1 MNNRI
6 YRLMVAML
14 SISSMA
20 AVAETIPQNAVQQ
33 APALVTQPRMPE
45 EAVTA
50 KENIP
55 KQGREDEFLK
65 ITKDKSIQLVF
76 LGDSITDWWL
86 RDDGKHGKEVW
97 DQYYAKLNAVNFGI
111 SGERTEH
118 TLGHIAKGILD
129 GLDPKVVVIMIGT
142 NNVGQKRP
150 DKPEWA
156 AAGVKKVVESVQKK
170 LPNSKILLLGVFPRS
185 KKDSP
190 LRNAVTEINAIICK
204 LDNGQSIRYL
214 DIGSKFIDSEG
225 NISKDVIPDALHP
238 STKGYQIW
246 AEAMNPLLT
255 QMLQ

>member
-1 MNNRI
+1 MFLTLTIRK
-6 YRLMVAML
+6 YCLYSLAVL
-14 SISSMA
+14 SLTVPVFAEAPMA
-20 AVAETIPQNAVQQ
+20 SE
-33 APALVTQPRMPE
+33 QPRTPE
-45 EAVTA
+45 EAVTP

-55 KQGREDEFLK
+55 KQRREDEFLK

-86 RDDGKHGKEVW
+86 RDDGQHGKEVW
-97 DQYYAKLNAVNFGI
+97 DQHYAKWNAVNFGI

-129 GLDPKVVVIMIGT
+129 NLHPKVVVIMIGT
-142 NNVGQKRP
+142 NNIGQKRP

-156 AAGVKKVVESVQKK
+156 AAGVKKVVESVQEK

-190 LRNAVTEINAIICK
+190 LRNAVNEINAIICK
-204 LDNGQSIRYL
+204 LDNGNSIRYL
-214 DIGSKFIDSEG
+214 DIGPKFIDAEG
-225 NISKDVIPDALHP
+225 NIPKDVIPDALHP

-246 AEAMNPLLT
+246 AESMNPLLNEMM
-255 QMLQ
+255 QESAN